1 MWFFDVNIAEFRPS
15 HSHLFTNW
23 TGSGLTSYFLRF
35 NYILKKIAFFMV
47 NLGVII
53 VIGAVIGS
61 MGIAMYMYSQY
72 QTNFVTG
79 VVGESIRVGPVEYI
93 ITFEGTFEGTK
104 EVKPENTFVKIG
116 IVAKNISNE
125 ETNLSGGQFFFIDG
139 NKKTEATYG
148 EFDANDLLFEKI
160 EPNKPVQRT
169 TQFDVEFDE
178 EKQYKILIRPQKE
191 QSTVD
196 TASVCLVNC

>member
-1 MWFFDVNIAEFRPS
+1 
-15 HSHLFTNW
+15 
-23 TGSGLTSYFLRF
+23 
-35 NYILKKIAFFMV
+35 MV
-47 NLGVII
+47 NLAIVII
-53 VIGAVIGS
+53 LGAVVGS
-61 MGIAMYMYSQY
+61 MGIAMYTYAQY

-79 VVGESIRVGPVEYI
+79 VAGEPIKVGPVEYT
-93 ITFEGTFEGTK
+93 ITFEGTFEGNRD
-104 EVKPENTFVKIG
+104 VKPEKTFVKIG
-116 IVAKNISNE
+116 IVAENISSE
-125 ETNLSGGQFFFIDG
+125 DTNLSGGQFFFIDG

-160 EPNKPVQRT
+160 EPGKPVQRT

-178 EKQYKILIRPQKE
+178 DGQYNILIRPQKE

>member
-1 MWFFDVNIAEFRPS
+1 
-15 HSHLFTNW
+15 
-23 TGSGLTSYFLRF
+23 
-35 NYILKKIAFFMV
+35 MV

-53 VIGAVIGS
+53 VIGAVVGS
-61 MGIAMYMYSQY
+61 MGIAMYMYTQY

-79 VVGESIRVGPVEYI
+79 IAGEPITVGPVEYI

-104 EVKPENTFVKIG
+104 DVKPEKTFVKIG

-125 ETNLSGGQFFFIDG
+125 ETNLSGGQFFFVDG
-139 NKKTEATYG
+139 NRNTEATYG

-178 EKQYKILIRPQKE
+178 DKQYKILIRPQKE

-196 TASVCLVNC
+196 TASVCITNC